1 MFLPSVTIFHPWSTE
16 TALFHLDPLNGIF
29 IFFDEKQYNKQK
41 TENKTKQKKPN
52 KTKQKQKEKWKKE
65 KEEGGKKGNNSSP
78 LPLPK

>member
-41 TENKTKQKKPN
+41 TENKKQKAKQN
-52 KTKQKQKEKWKKE
+52 KTKTKRKMKKGE
-65 KEEGGKKGNNSSP
+65 RRGEKKGNNSSP